1 MLEFNFQP
9 KTDSKRAW
17 PAVIVI
23 GGLSGVLTVLSA
35 NAPRFRGV
43 ISLVAMIGFCI
54 SIYLLMRYV
63 MNDYIY
69 SVMLDGEDNP
79 YFLVYRRLGRRESLM
94 CRISVADIREI
105 VLIEKSSGVKHVPD
119 AKAQKYNFCPNLSPE
134 RYYVI
139 KAKGIET
146 NAEISVECTPE
157 VRERLLEYAAQAR
170 AKLSA
175 DEE

>member
-1 MLEFNFQP
+1 MLEFNFHP
-9 KTDSKRAW
+9 KTEGKRAW
-17 PAVIVI
+17 PAVAVI
-23 GGLSGVLTVLSA
+23 GALSAVLTVLSA

-43 ISLVAMIGFCI
+43 ISLVAMIGFCV

-94 CRISVADIREI
+94 CRISVADIRTIE
-105 VLIEKSSGVKHVPD
+105 LIEKKSAAKHVPD

-157 VRERLLEYAAQAR
+157 VRDRLLEYAAQAR

-175 DEE
+175 EEE